1 MSKTKAQK
9 RLSDKI
15 VKIFK
20 NFPYSGFT
28 AKEIQKKLANKKFF
42 RKDIKKSLF
51 NLLQKGKIYQK
62 KDGRFFN
69 QAVIEEID
77 GIATTKSNLVE
88 GTVDLTS
95 RGAAYIVTDEYD
107 DDIYI
112 SRNNVNRAFDGDIV
126 KVLLKDKKSGK
137 LEGEI
142 VEIVKRR
149 QEEFSGV
156 IDMQENFAFCRLEK
170 SKVPVDFYIKHKN
183 LNGAKQN
190 DKVIVKMI
198 GWPKD
203 QKSPYGDVK
212 LVLGQ
217 QGEHQAEM
225 KSIIIDNGF
234 ALKFPKKVKAFAEAL
249 SVEIPQE
256 VIDERLD
263 CRGIPTFTIDPHD
276 AKDFDDALSL
286 RLLDNGNWEVGVHIA
301 DVSHYV
307 QPDTPEDIEAM
318 KRATSVY
325 LVDRVI
331 PMFPEEL
338 SNEVCS
344 LRPNEDKLCFS
355 AIFELDKNAE
365 VLNKQFARTVIHSNR
380 RFTYEEA
387 QVIIEGEEGDF
398 KNEILKMYELSTEI
412 RARRM
417 AKGAIRFDRPEVK
430 FKLDK
435 KGKPI
440 GVFLKIQKEANM
452 MIEDFM
458 LLANESVATY
468 FSSYIQNNKKA
479 PGVYRT
485 HAAPEMEKLENF
497 RLMAAR
503 FGHKLNFTTPK
514 NISKSINN
522 ILGKVQG
529 KPEESLIETLAV
541 RSMQKAEYTTENI
554 GHYGLAFEHYTHFTS
569 PIRRYPDI
577 MVHRILQR
585 MLDNDADFDKINME
599 KIASY
604 ASGQERNAMKAE
616 RESVKF
622 KQVEYLSE
630 RLGEEYEGVISGV
643 QSYGFFVEL
652 SENYCEGLVRVESLT
667 NDKFIYIEEEFAL
680 VGHRTAKKYRLGS
693 KVKVVVVSADLKTR
707 TVDFELAE

>member
-1 MSKTKAQK
+1 MSKNKAQK
-9 RLSDKI
+9 RLSHKI
-15 VKIFK
+15 EKIFN

-28 AKEIQKKLANKKFF
+28 AKQIQKKLANKKFF
-42 RKDIKKSLF
+42 RKNIKECLF
-51 NLLQKGKIYQK
+51 NLLQQGKIYQS

-69 QAVIEEID
+69 QAEIID
-77 GIATTKSNLVE
+77 PKIPTEKLSFVE

-95 RGAAYIVTDEYD
+95 RGAAYIVTDEFE

-112 SRNNVNRAFDGDIV
+112 SRKNVNRAFDGDIV
-126 KVLLKDKKSGK
+126 KVLLMDKKSGK

-142 VEIVKRR
+142 IEIVRRR
-149 QEEFSGV
+149 QEEFSGI
-156 IDMQENFAFCRLEK
+156 IDMQEKFAFCRLEK
-170 SKVPVDFYIKHKN
+170 SKVPVDFYIKLKN

-190 DKVIVKMI
+190 DKVIVSMI

-203 QKSPYGDVK
+203 QKSPYGVVK
-212 LVLGQ
+212 MILGQ
-217 QGEHQAEM
+217 QGEHHAEI

-234 ALKFPKKVKAFAEAL
+234 SLKFPKKVRAFAESL
-249 SVEIPQE
+249 TMDIPQN
-256 VIDERLD
+256 VIDKRLD

-286 RLLDNGNWEVGVHIA
+286 RLLDSGNWEVGVHIA

-307 QPDTPEDIEAM
+307 RPDTPEDLEAM

-331 PMFPEEL
+331 PMFPEQL

-355 AIFELDKNAE
+355 AIFELNENAE
-365 VLNKQFARTVIHSNR
+365 IINRQFARTVIHSNR

-387 QVIIEGEEGDF
+387 QEIIEGADGDF
-398 KNEILKMYELSTEI
+398 KNEILKMYDLSTKI

-430 FKLDK
+430 FKLDD

-440 GVFLKIQKEANM
+440 GVYLKVQKEANM

-458 LLANESVATY
+458 LLANESVATF
-468 FSSYIQNNKKA
+468 FSSYVQNNKKA
-479 PGVYRT
+479 PAVYRT
-485 HAAPEMEKLENF
+485 HAPPEMEKLENF

-514 NISKSINN
+514 NISNSINDV
-522 ILGKVQG
+522 LKKVQNQ
-529 KPEESLIETLAV
+529 PEESLIETLAV
-541 RSMQKAEYTTENI
+541 RSMQKAEYTTGNI

-577 MVHRILQR
+577 MVHRALQR
-585 MLDNDADFDKINME
+585 MMDKDADFDKVMME
-599 KIASY
+599 KIAQH
-604 ASGQERNAMKAE
+604 ASAQERNAMKAE
-616 RESVKF
+616 RDSVKF

-630 RLGEEYEGVISGV
+630 RLGDEFEGVISGV

-652 SENYCEGLVRVESLT
+652 SENYCEGLVRTESLT
-667 NDKFIYIEEEFAL
+667 KDKFIYIEEEFAL
-680 VGHRTAKKYRLGS
+680 VGHRTGKKYRLGN
-693 KVKVVVVSADLKTR
+693 KVKIVVVAADLITR
-707 TVDFELAE
+707 TVDFELV